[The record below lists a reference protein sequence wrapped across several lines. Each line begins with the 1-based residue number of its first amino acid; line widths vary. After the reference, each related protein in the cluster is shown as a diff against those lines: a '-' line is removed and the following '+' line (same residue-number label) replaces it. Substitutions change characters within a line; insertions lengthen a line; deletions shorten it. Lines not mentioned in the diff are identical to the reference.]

1 MVYTCHCGHSYY
13 EKLENLTYTKV
24 AAIAEDNA
32 YVITFYSN
40 KNYYAL
46 SHENNKLSVVQVT
59 VSNDQIT
66 SEITEDM
73 VWKYNNKKLSY
84 EADGKTYYLYAQSS
98 GWWGWGTPTLTL
110 SASNST
116 NISFSS
122 NKVKMSNYYLR
133 YSNGSVS
140 LNRSA
145 TTTYF
150 FVEE

>member
-1 MVYTCHCGHSYY
+1 MTHTTVSSI
-13 EKLENLTYTKV
+13 
-24 AAIAEDNA
+24 AADNA
-32 YVITFYSN
+32 YVITLYSN
-40 KNYYAL
+40 KKYYAL
-46 SHENNKLSVVQVT
+46 SHENNKISAVQVT
-59 VSNDQIT
+59 VSNNQIT
-66 SEITEDM
+66 SEITDDM
-73 VWKYNNKKLSY
+73 VWEYSNKKLSY
-84 EADGKTYYLYAQSS
+84 EANGEIHYLYARSS

-110 SASNST
+110 STSNST
-116 NISFSS
+116 DISFSN